1 MVNTSLKSKD
11 VAAALLLCLFSF
23 STIPLQAASWN
34 SREASK
40 DSQSTASV
48 RHELSNLQTEINVIN
63 ERLRTQED
71 VIEALKRDLE
81 SAKKKNN
88 EEAKGKIGSL
98 DQKFS
103 SQDSTIKGFAQDLK
117 ELKNH
122 SNHHATSY
130 QDTQARL
137 KDLEKI
143 VQAQNDSIEHLRSAL
158 TALMDGLKSPE
169 PESDGN
175 YVTYQVKS
183 GDSLGLIASK
193 NKLSIKR
200 LKEINNLKN
209 DVIFTGQKLKVPA
222 SN

>member
-1 MVNTSLKSKD
+1 MVYTSFKTKD
-11 VAAALLLCLFSF
+11 VAAAVLLCLFSF
-23 STIPLQAASWN
+23 SIMPLQAAPWN
-34 SREASK
+34 SKEASR
-40 DSQSTASV
+40 DSQSGASL
-48 RHELSNLQTEINVIN
+48 RHEISNLQTELTEIN

-81 SAKKKNN
+81 SAKRKNS
-88 EEAKGKIGSL
+88 EEAKGKIGNL

-103 SQDSTIKGFAQDLK
+103 SQDNTIKGFAQDLK

-122 SNHHATSY
+122 SNHHASSF

-143 VQAQNDSIEHLRSAL
+143 VQAQNDSIDHLRSAL
-158 TALMDGLKSPE
+158 AALMDGLKGQDAE
-169 PESDGN
+169 TDGN

-193 NKLSIKR
+193 NKISIKR

-209 DVIFTGQKLKVPA
+209 DVIFSGQKLKVPA
-222 SN
+222 NN